1 MDLNIFLSGEIFYR
15 STPDIGFLICVDAV
29 KVVKLIEQIHV
40 VVCGMH
46 MNGLTLARKVLQDGY
61 FWITI
66 ENDCCKLVQNAI
78 NVKCTVI

>member
-1 MDLNIFLSGEIFYR
+1 MEKSF
-15 STPDIGFLICVDAV
+15 IGGLKFGSSQCVD
-29 KVVKLIEQIHV
+29 VVEAAKLIERIHAG
-40 VVCGMH
+40 VCGTH